1 MDEDSQAREL
11 ERTSRSPRPLLDRA
25 LYSAKT
31 VVARYPSIA
40 LPIARLRGHGYPF
53 GSETEIVI
61 EGFPRTG
68 TSFAVSAFEMAQPTK
83 PVIAHHVHAPAQL
96 IAAVRAGAPALLLVR
111 EPEEAVLSLVI
122 RAPQR
127 GVAAALR
134 GYVRF
139 HEPLLRHLDGMVVAT
154 FSQVV
159 RDFGE
164 VMERVN
170 RRFGTSFRPF
180 DHTEENV
187 RMVLAAIEAYTRPA
201 GGGEE
206 EFERIVGRPSH
217 VREALKA
224 RLRGQYRLP
233 RLDARRRRAEGLY
246 ERFAARS
253 AG

>member
-1 MDEDSQAREL
+1 METATISARAF
-11 ERTSRSPRPLLDRA
+11 LDRA

-31 VVARYPSIA
+31 IASRYPSIA
-40 LPIARLRGHGYPF
+40 LPLARLRGHGYPF

-96 IAAVRAGAPALLLVR
+96 IAAVRAGTPALVLVR
-111 EPEEAVLSLVI
+111 EPEEATLSLVI
-122 RAPQR
+122 RAPQT
-127 GVAAALR
+127 GVAAALQ
-134 GYVRF
+134 GYARF
-139 HEPLLRHLDGMVVAT
+139 HEPLLTHLDGMVVAT

-170 RRFGTSFRPF
+170 RRYGTRFRPF
-180 DHTEENV
+180 EHTEENV
-187 RMVLAAIEAYTRPA
+187 RSVLAAIDAYTRPA
-201 GGGEE
+201 VAGEQ
-206 EFERIVGRPSH
+206 EFERIVARPSH
-217 VREALKA
+217 AREALKA

-253 AG
+253 AD